1 MKKYTVD
8 PKTAAYSESIE
19 ITETTDTNHADN
31 INAAPKQWMTV
42 AEMHQNKNI
51 MEKNSETVDDISD
64 YYGV

>member
-1 MKKYTVD
+1 MNGYR
-8 PKTAAYSESIE
+8 YE
-19 ITETTDTNHADN
+19 
-31 INAAPKQWMTV
+31 WMTV